1 MARTY
6 TLYIHGNSH
15 SILSDSDCS
24 SNVKYRFSQSY
35 WHFWENRGWVIVNYC
50 LYFSYLPLIASASVV
65 SEKQN
70 DDIFLNNFEVLFKSS
85 FASQSVIKD
94 IDYMSPST
102 LTSVTQTKGQKKL
115 EIKNTTVIE
124 DSVSPANKSVGLF
137 KLLEGLLQGNIYPWG

>member
-1 MARTY
+1 M
-6 TLYIHGNSH
+6 
-15 SILSDSDCS
+15 
-24 SNVKYRFSQSY
+24 
-35 WHFWENRGWVIVNYC
+35 
-50 LYFSYLPLIASASVV
+50 PLIASASVV

-102 LTSVTQTKGQKKL
+102 LTSVTETKGQNKL

-137 KLLEGLLQGNIYPWG
+137 KLLEGLLQGNIYP